1 MGAKQLEFEKILQPF
16 FSHGVKK
23 RYVGKQVWPKEG
35 MLIRGYETRRTD
47 SFPIQV
53 QALEDIF
60 AKLMARDIDNALES
74 SKDWVTK
81 VSEGEFNDNQF
92 VISKTVNLNRKYVNE
107 DNQAHLQAY
116 KKYIETG
123 RPFVSGMK
131 ISFIVTNANVSP
143 MVVEPYIP
151 EEECPKPD
159 YNYYAD
165 RIAKSLSRITD
176 VFDWDEK
183 ALKSGKRAPKQQTL
197 F

>member
-1 MGAKQLEFEKILQPF
+1 MVYLLEF
-16 FSHGVKK
+16 S
-23 RYVGKQVWPKEG
+23 
-35 MLIRGYETRRTD
+35 T
-47 SFPIQV
+47 
-53 QALEDIF
+53 
-60 AKLMARDIDNALES
+60 
-74 SKDWVTK
+74 TK
-81 VSEGEFNDNQF
+81 FDDDKF
-92 VISKTVNLNRKYVNE
+92 VISKTVNLKRKYVNE

-131 ISFIVTNANVSP
+131 ISFIVTDASVSP
-143 MVVEPYIP
+143 MKVEPYIP
-151 EEECPKPD
+151 EEKCPTPD

-183 ALKSGKRAPKQQTL
+183 ALKKGKRAPKQQTL

>member
-1 MGAKQLEFEKILQPF
+1 M
-16 FSHGVKK
+16 
-23 RYVGKQVWPKEG
+23 
-35 MLIRGYETRRTD
+35 
-47 SFPIQV
+47 
-53 QALEDIF
+53 
-60 AKLMARDIDNALES
+60 
-74 SKDWVTK
+74 
-81 VSEGEFNDNQF
+81 
-92 VISKTVNLNRKYVNE
+92 VISKTVNLSRKYVNE

-143 MVVEPYIP
+143 MIVEPYIP
-151 EEECPKPD
+151 EEECPEPD

-165 RIAKSLSRITD
+165 RIAKSLSRLTE

-183 ALKSGKRAPKQQTL
+183 ALKKGKRAPKQQTL

>member
-1 MGAKQLEFEKILQPF
+1 MVLVFRYKI
-16 FSHGVKK
+16 
-23 RYVGKQVWPKEG
+23 
-35 MLIRGYETRRTD
+35 
-47 SFPIQV
+47 
-53 QALEDIF
+53 
-60 AKLMARDIDNALES
+60 
-74 SKDWVTK
+74 KD
-81 VSEGEFNDNQF
+81 
-92 VISKTVNLNRKYVNE
+92 KTQRKYVNE

-131 ISFIVTNANVSP
+131 ISFVVTDARKSP

-151 EEECPKPD
+151 EEECPEPD

-165 RIAKSLSRITD
+165 RLAKSLSRITD

>member
-1 MGAKQLEFEKILQPF
+1 
-16 FSHGVKK
+16 
-23 RYVGKQVWPKEG
+23 

-47 SFPIQV
+47 AFPIQV

-60 AKLMARDIDNALES
+60 AKLMDRNIEDALES
-74 SKDWVTK
+74 SKNWVTK
-81 VSEGEFNDNQF
+81 VSEGEFDDNQF
-92 VISKTVNLNRKYVNE
+92 VISKTVNLKRKYVNE

-131 ISFIVTNANVSP
+131 ISFIVTDASISP
-143 MVVEPYIP
+143 MKVEPYIP
-151 EEECPKPD
+151 EETCPKPD

-183 ALKSGKRAPKQQTL
+183 ALKKGKRAPKQQTL